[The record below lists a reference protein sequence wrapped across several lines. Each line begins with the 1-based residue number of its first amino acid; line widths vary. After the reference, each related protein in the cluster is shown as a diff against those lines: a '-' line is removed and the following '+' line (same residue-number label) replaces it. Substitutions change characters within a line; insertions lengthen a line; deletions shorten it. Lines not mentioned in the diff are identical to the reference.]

1 MQVMQTLSMSTR
13 ACVVTLLLGQCYL
26 PLRPV
31 AAAPSAAAA
40 IDEQWLCAPGCWCSR
55 DGLSTEC
62 LGVTPQPSALP
73 AGLLALSVRAHQLR
87 ELRNDT
93 FAALPMLQQLDL
105 SDGRISEVAEDALS
119 TLPRLRSLSLSN
131 NELTFLLPNSIA
143 ANAALEALDLS
154 SNPLVLPSIGPF
166 LRSSSLREL
175 NLAVCSLRRFTP
187 DSFTQLPSLRSLDI
201 SFNSFS
207 QLSLEDVQPFAN
219 LSWLSVDADALS
231 EDALA
236 FLQANGVEVD
246 VFELMNS
253 TGDITPPEQQDDG
266 GGARYLALL
275 DKDYPYDDDGIGEDY
290 AVLKNVDVAYDSDSQ
305 TQWVAD
311 QLQTGASQVEVPPRW
326 VGHPSWKLVLYSV
339 VLGCTACLTAAL
351 AYWATVLVVRR
362 RSATKA
368 AQGPRDTLD
377 RAFRHVA
384 SLPAYQQ
391 LQRQPAKAPSGSGQ
405 GYRRLYDEDE
415 SPASLPPRAAQPER
429 CTCLSCSEP
438 VPTQPCI
445 CFYER
450 PAPVHGTVPS
460 QYYTLYATH
469 IQ

>member
-1 MQVMQTLSMSTR
+1 MQVMQSLSTSTS
-13 ACVVTLLLGQCYL
+13 ACLVALLVAQCCL
-26 PLRPV
+26 SLRPV

-40 IDEQWLCAPGCWCSR
+40 GDEQWLCAPGCWCSR
-55 DGLSTEC
+55 DGLSAEC

-187 DSFTQLPSLRSLDI
+187 DSFTQLPSLQSLDI
-201 SFNSFS
+201 SFNYFS
-207 QLSLEDVQPFAN
+207 QMSLETVQPFTN

-236 FLQANGVEVD
+236 SLQANGVEVD

-253 TGDITPPEQQDDG
+253 TGDITPPEHQDDAG
-266 GGARYLALL
+266 GGAS
-275 DKDYPYDDDGIGEDY
+275 E
-290 AVLKNVDVAYDSDSQ
+290 
-305 TQWVAD
+305 
-311 QLQTGASQVEVPPRW
+311 VEVPPRW

-362 RSATKA
+362 RSATKV

-391 LQRQPAKAPSGSGQ
+391 LQRQPAKAPSSSGQ

-445 CFYER
+445 RFYER
-450 PAPVHGTVPS
+450 PAPVHATVPS